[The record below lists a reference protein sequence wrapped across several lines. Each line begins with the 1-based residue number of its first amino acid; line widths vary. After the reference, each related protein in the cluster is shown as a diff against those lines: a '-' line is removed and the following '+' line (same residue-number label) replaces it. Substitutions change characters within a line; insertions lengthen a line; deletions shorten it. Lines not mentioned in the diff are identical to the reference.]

1 MKTRSNFPV
10 KNIVR
15 LNYLMAASSFS
26 MVFTILFIFKETID
40 IKQVILYSIFVFFSF
55 SFKGFINLGVLLFLE
70 KQYDY
75 QTSAFRKLRYLLS
88 YLLNALIDGIFF
100 IGIALINQRL
110 LNVFFL
116 LNLSLLIITINFV
129 IITIQDYIIIYH
141 FKNKADIEYSRL
153 KQVQSEA
160 ANQLLRQQIHPHFLF
175 NALTTLKSLNK
186 IDPSAGEKYIVH
198 LSDFLRASF
207 SGSNDKLSP
216 LKDEIKLCIDY
227 LEMQKIRFGESL
239 RYSINIDQDKLQN
252 GFVPAFSIQPLLEN
266 AIKHN
271 ELTRLLPLVITVDNM
286 NERII
291 VSNNLQPKPA
301 NESTTGS
308 GLLNLSERYKLLS
321 DEEIQIENDGKTFK
335 VSLKIL
341 KNENRNY

>member
-1 MKTRSNFPV
+1 MKTRSIFPV

-15 LNYLMAASSFS
+15 LNYLMAAASFS
-26 MVFTILFIFKETID
+26 MVFTILFIFKQTID
-40 IKQVILYSIFVFFSF
+40 IKEVILYSIFVFFSF
-55 SFKGFINLGVLLFLE
+55 SLKGSINLGVLLFLE
-70 KQYDY
+70 KRYDY
-75 QTSAFRKLRYLLS
+75 QTSTFRKFRYLLS
-88 YLLNALIDGIFF
+88 YVLNAIIDGIFF

-116 LNLSLLIITINFV
+116 LNLTLLILTINFV

-153 KQVQSEA
+153 KTAQSEA

-186 IDPSAGEKYIVH
+186 IDPVAGEKYIVH

-207 SGSNDKLSP
+207 SGSNDKLS
-216 LKDEIKLCIDY
+216 LLRDEIKLCIDY

-239 RYSINIDQDKLQN
+239 KYSINIDPDKLQN
-252 GFVPAFSIQPLLEN
+252 GFVPAFSVQPLLEN

-271 ELTRLLPLVITVDNM
+271 ELTRESPLVITIR
-286 NERII
+286 NESDRII

-301 NESTTGS
+301 TENPTGS
-308 GLLNLSERYKLLS
+308 GLLNLTERYKLLS
-321 DEEIQIENDGKTFK
+321 NEEILIDDDGKTFT

-341 KNENRNY
+341 TK